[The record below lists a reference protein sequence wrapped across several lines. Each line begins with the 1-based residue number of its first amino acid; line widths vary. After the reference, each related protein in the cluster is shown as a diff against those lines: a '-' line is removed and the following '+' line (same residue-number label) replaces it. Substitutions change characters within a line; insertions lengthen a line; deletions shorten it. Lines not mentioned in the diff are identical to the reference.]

1 MDKNDKKSEVVDMD
15 TKTIS
20 IGGKNISISGLA
32 MGVLAIVAGI
42 LVLVLP
48 DLLRW
53 IIGSFFIVWGIL
65 AIVNYKK

>member
-1 MDKNDKKSEVVDMD
+1 MDKNDKK
-15 TKTIS
+15 TIA

-32 MGVLAIVAGI
+32 MGVLAVVAGI

-53 IIGSFFIVWGIL
+53 VIGIFFIVWGIL
-65 AIVNYKK
+65 AIVNYEK